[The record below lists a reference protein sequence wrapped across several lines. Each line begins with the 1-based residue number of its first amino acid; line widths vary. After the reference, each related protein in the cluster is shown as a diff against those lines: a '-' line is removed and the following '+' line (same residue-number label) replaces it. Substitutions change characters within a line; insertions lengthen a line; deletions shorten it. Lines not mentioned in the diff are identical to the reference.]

1 MVSVLRHA
9 HVHHHHGHRGRPAG
23 LRA

>member
-1 MVSVLRHA
+1 MVRVLTHA
-9 HVHHHHGHRGRPAG
+9 HVHYHHGHTGRPAG